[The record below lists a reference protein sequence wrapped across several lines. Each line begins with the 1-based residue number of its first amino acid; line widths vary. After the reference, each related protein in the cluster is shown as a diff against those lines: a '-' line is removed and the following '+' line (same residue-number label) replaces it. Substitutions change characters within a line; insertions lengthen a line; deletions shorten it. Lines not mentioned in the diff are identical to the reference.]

1 MRLFSYQD
9 KKGRHT
15 IGVISDQNASSFIDL
30 CATDSRI
37 PNRLLELIEA
47 DPQFL
52 MVKDTLANP
61 QAVRGELSE
70 ITFTTLID
78 RPGKIICMGLN
89 YADHAKEGGHARPEY
104 PSFLCEDLVP

>member
-15 IGVISDQNASSFIDL
+15 VGVINDQNVSSFIDL
-30 CATDSRI
+30 CATDSWI

-52 MVKDTLANP
+52 MVKDALANP

-78 RPGKIICMGLN
+78 HPEKSSAWGLTMPIMPKRV
-89 YADHAKEGGHARPEY
+89 AMLD
-104 PSFLCEDLVP
+104 PSTPVFLCEDLVP